1 MRTAWLASLIVLSL
15 AGCGERGDSEPRA
28 DSATVV
34 SEVASP
40 APSGEA
46 PAARSRAADAEP
58 ASVALPQIA
67 YAYDFT
73 LELPAAAVVPLFE
86 RHRRAC
92 EAAGPA
98 RCQIVGAETE
108 TVGGTDTSATLSLR
122 AETGWLAAFRGR
134 LAGDAGAAKGRVAGS
149 NTTSEDL
156 GRTISDNAARLRA
169 LTTLQGRLE
178 GLLATRT
185 GKLADLLEIER
196 ELARVGGEIDA
207 TRSALADMRG
217 RVSLPRATIVYR
229 PDSLA
234 VAGANAGGGLPGS
247 LFAVASQSLFLLLNL
262 LAAVLPWA
270 VVIAVPLWLLLRFR
284 RQRARRVDET
294 SPLP

>member
-1 MRTAWLASLIVLSL
+1 MRTAWLASLIVLGL
-15 AGCGERGDSEPRA
+15 AGCSER
-28 DSATVV
+28 SAGQPEAEAESLAVR
-34 SEVASP
+34 S
-40 APSGEA
+40 EA
-46 PAARSRAADAEP
+46 PPAAAMPGLVATEAAKP

-73 LELPAAAVVPLFE
+73 LELPASAVVPLFE

-98 RCQIVGAETE
+98 RCQIVGAGTE
-108 TVGGTDTSATLSLR
+108 TVGGTDTSATLELR
-122 AETGWLAAFRGR
+122 AETGWLAAFRAR
-134 LAGDAGAAKGRVAGS
+134 LAGDAGAAKGRIAAS
-149 NTTSEDL
+149 STTSEDL

-169 LTTLQGRLE
+169 LTTLQSRLE

-270 VVIAVPLWLLLRFR
+270 LLLAVPAGLLVRAR
-284 RQRARRVDET
+284 RARKRRVDE
-294 SPLP
+294 SPPLP

>member
-1 MRTAWLASLIVLSL
+1 MRTAWLASLIVLGV
-15 AGCGERGDSEPRA
+15 AGCGERGSQTEA
-28 DSATVV
+28 DSAAVM
-34 SEVASP
+34 SEAAP
-40 APSGEA
+40 APTAGGA
-46 PAARSRAADAEP
+46 PAARASAADAAP

-67 YAYDFT
+67 YDYDFT

-98 RCQIVGAETE
+98 RCQIVGAGTE
-108 TVGGTDTSATLSLR
+108 TVGGTDTSATLELR

-134 LAGDAGAAKGRVAGS
+134 LAGDAGAAKGRIAAS
-149 NTTSEDL
+149 STTSEDL
-156 GRTISDNAARLRA
+156 GRTISDSAARLRA

-178 GLLATRT
+178 TLLATRN

-217 RVSLPRATIVYR
+217 RVSLPKATIVYR

-270 VVIAVPLWLLLRFR
+270 VLLAVPVWLLVRAR
-284 RQRARRVDET
+284 RARKRRVDET
-294 SPLP
+294 PPLP